1 MKITQIKE
9 LAINDKITSLL
20 ENHGISELFP
30 PQIRAFETGVLNGK
44 NLVLAVP
51 TSAGKTLVAEICM
64 MKAILEGRGK
74 ALYLVPLRS
83 LAREKYSDFKKYDSL
98 GIRTAMSVGDYDSPG
113 VRLREA
119 DIIVLTTERA
129 DSLVRH
135 KVEWLNEIGVI
146 VVDEIHLVN
155 DPKRG
160 PTLEMVLAKLLKT
173 IREVQVVALSA
184 TISNAE
190 DIAGWLE
197 AELVKSDWRPVPLT
211 EGVFLDNQISFN
223 NGKKRVVRRKRREDS
238 ADIVCDILDE
248 GGQALVFVS
257 NRKSTV
263 SMAKKLA
270 PSIKPYLK
278 QDIRE
283 KLAVIGKR
291 IAGKVSAPEASK
303 SLGRLMM
310 SGVAFHHAGLDNTE
324 RAFVEDSFK
333 QDLLKVIIATP
344 TLAAG
349 VNLPARRVL
358 IRDYRRFEQGRGS
371 LPIPILE
378 YKQMAGRAGRPKYDQ
393 YGEAIL
399 IARSEQEQDFL
410 IERYLLSDPEI
421 ITSKL
426 ASPDAVRF
434 HVLSSIAAEMTQTR
448 SEIDDL
454 VGGTFFSYQ
463 FEREEID
470 FHVSSALS
478 YLEEGELIQADSDE
492 LYKATLLGKRT
503 SRLYIDP
510 STAILFRDALIEAE
524 SISQLG
530 MLHLICHSVD
540 QPITYV
546 ARSEVEDYEFFVD
559 NHISDFLVE
568 FPDSWEFPEDYAK
581 FLSEVKT
588 AQLLMDWIS
597 EESEKDMT
605 DDFGVGMG
613 DVHRYVQSAEWL
625 AYAASEI
632 AKTVNV
638 EQYLADLHALRLRLK
653 YGVKEDI
660 LDLVGLRGI
669 GRVRGRMLSSHG
681 LKTVADLYHI
691 PIEDLARIPTIGT
704 SVAESVKRQLGIE
717 VKVQG
722 QGVENDEYIDDSL
735 DSIQTLLKDFDP
747 KDS

>member
-1 MKITQIKE
+1 MQIKE
-9 LAINDKITSLL
+9 LAINHRITSLL
-20 ENHGISELFP
+20 ENNGISELFP
-30 PQIRAFETGVLNGK
+30 PQIMAFETGVLNGK

-83 LAREKYSDFKKYDSL
+83 LAREKYADFRKYDSL

-113 VRLREA
+113 VRIREA

-135 KVEWLNEIGVI
+135 KVEWLNETGVI

-160 PTLEMVLAKLLKT
+160 PTLEMVLAKLLKA
-173 IREVQVVALSA
+173 IPNVQIVALSA

-190 DIAGWLE
+190 DIAGWLA
-197 AELVKSDWRPVPLT
+197 AELVISDWRPIPLA
-211 EGVFLDNQISFN
+211 EGVFLDDQISFSS
-223 NGKKRVVRRKRREDS
+223 GKRKIIQRKRKEDS

-263 SMAKKLA
+263 AVARRLA
-270 PSIKPYLK
+270 PSVKPYLK
-278 QDIRE
+278 QDTQER
-283 KLAVIGKR
+283 LAAIAKR
-291 IAGKVSAPEASK
+291 IARKPSAPEASK
-303 SLGRLMM
+303 NLGRLMM

-333 QDLLKVIIATP
+333 QNLLKVVVATP

-349 VNLPARRVL
+349 INLPARRVL

-399 IARSEQEQDFL
+399 IARSEQEQNFL
-410 IERYLLSDPEI
+410 TERYLLSDPEM

-426 ASPDAVRF
+426 ASPEAVRF
-434 HVLSSIAAEMTQTR
+434 HVLSSIATEMTQTR

-454 VGGTFFSYQ
+454 VGKTFFSYQ

-470 FHVSSALS
+470 FHISSALS
-478 YLEEGELIQADSDE
+478 YLEEGELIQTDNDKS
-492 LYKATLLGKRT
+492 YKATLLGKRT

-510 STAILFRDALIEAE
+510 STTILFRDALTGTK

-530 MLHLICHSVD
+530 MLHLICHSID
-540 QPITYV
+540 QPTTYV
-546 ARSEVEDYEFFVD
+546 SRAEIEDYEFFVD
-559 NHISDFLVE
+559 DHISDFLVD
-568 FPDSWEFPEDYAK
+568 FPDSWELSENYAE

-588 AQLLMDWIS
+588 ARLLIYWIS
-597 EESEKDMT
+597 EKSEIDMT
-605 DDFGVGMG
+605 EDFGVGMG
-613 DVHRYVQSAEWL
+613 DIHRYVQSAEWL
-625 AYAASEI
+625 TYAASEI
-632 AKTVNV
+632 AKTMNV
-638 EQYLADLHALRLRLK
+638 KHHLADLHTLYLQMK

-681 LKTVADLYHI
+681 LKTVADLYHVAV
-691 PIEDLARIPTIGT
+691 EELARIPTIGT

-717 VKVQG
+717 IKLQD
-722 QGVENDEYIDDSL
+722 QETEDNEYVDDSL
-735 DSIQTLLKDFDP
+735 DSIQTLLEDFEPKDF
-747 KDS
+747 